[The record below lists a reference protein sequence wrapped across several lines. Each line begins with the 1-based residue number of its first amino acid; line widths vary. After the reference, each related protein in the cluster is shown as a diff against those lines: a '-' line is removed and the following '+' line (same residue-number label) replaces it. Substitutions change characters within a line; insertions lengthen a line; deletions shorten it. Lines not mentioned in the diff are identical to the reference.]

1 MKKIG
6 VGLKEVILSNI
17 GEIVTSKNGEWAYHN
32 HDSNYNYSI

>member
-17 GEIVTSKNGEWAYHN
+17 GEIVTSKNGEWGV
-32 HDSNYNYSI
+32 SQPRLKL